1 MAKFTGVKSPRRLLS
16 NLGSLKVNYLR
27 KIPTLSLGIIG
38 IALAGCT
45 NMLAT
50 QKVDRT
56 TYFHPVRQVAPEP
69 IYNRITMVRPPDT
82 LPFMPIGVRQ
92 PYVNR
97 DVRNVGI
104 QADNVPLEEA
114 AEMIAS
120 AMGYKHYCSS
130 LIAKRRVSIKQN
142 GTIEQLATDLS
153 SKEKIEVV
161 IDHDA
166 REIRFLQQRV
176 KGNNDSSVR

>member
-1 MAKFTGVKSPRRLLS
+1 MLQTE
-16 NLGSLKVNYLR
+16 KVE
-27 KIPTLSLGIIG
+27 
-38 IALAGCT
+38 
-45 NMLAT
+45 
-50 QKVDRT
+50 RT

-104 QADNVPLEEA
+104 QADDVPLEEA
-114 AEMIAS
+114 AEMIAG
-120 AMGYKHYCSS
+120 AMGYKSYCSS
-130 LIAKRRVSIKQN
+130 LIAKRKVSIKQN
-142 GTIEQLATDLS
+142 GTIEQLAADLS

-161 IDHDA
+161 IDHDS
-166 REIRFLQQRV
+166 REIRFLQQRD
-176 KGNNDSSVR
+176 KGDNDSLAR

>member
-1 MAKFTGVKSPRRLLS
+1 MTKAGGV
-16 NLGSLKVNYLR
+16 NYSLKVLSETIILQGVFLR
-27 KIPTLSLGIIG
+27 KISITLVGVLG
-38 IALAGCT
+38 IALTGCG
-45 NMLAT
+45 NMMAN
-50 QKVDRT
+50 QKVERT

-104 QADNVPLEEA
+104 QADDVPLEEA

-130 LIAKRRVSIKQN
+130 LIAKRKVSIKQN
-142 GTIEQLATDLS
+142 GTIEQLAADLS
-153 SKEKIEVV
+153 RKENIEVV
-161 IDHDA
+161 IDHDS
-166 REIRFLQQRV
+166 REIRFLQQRGKV
-176 KGNNDSSVR
+176 STK

>member
-1 MAKFTGVKSPRRLLS
+1 MTKAVSLNYSSKIASETSILRLGL
-16 NLGSLKVNYLR
+16 LR
-27 KIPTLSLGIIG
+27 KFPIAAVGILGIT
-38 IALAGCT
+38 LTGCA

-50 QKVDRT
+50 QKVERT
-56 TYFHPVRQVAPEP
+56 TFFHPVRQVAPEP

-130 LIAKRRVSIKQN
+130 LIAKRKVSIKQN
-142 GTIEQLATDLS
+142 GTIEQLAADLS
-153 SKEKIEVV
+153 TKEQIEVV

-166 REIRFLQQRV
+166 REIRFLQQR
-176 KGNNDSSVR
+176 GTGSNN